1 MGQSPETPHQIDL
14 FTGTLVDNRTP
25 SQKRNDRQRQKPKQ
39 DFLFSQRDMAQ
50 FGVNPKPLFSLSP
63 NTSFVLLREDPRT
76 DVEKARDLQQ
86 EAEARNTRL
95 FEQPNEDEGFSPEA
109 FIKAWVNELSHAP
122 DNSVAWIVLA
132 GLVVDTNIVDN
143 HVQQKSTATAYL
155 VKQTPQ
161 GHKLRQPT
169 INSIP
174 LRRNQKYKVRR
185 PKQKHRLKV
194 SLEKKRLNEGAF
206 LAAEGGYVAYD

>member
-63 NTSFVLLREDPRT
+63 HTSLVLLREDPRT
-76 DVEKARDLQQ
+76 EVEKERDLQRA
-86 EAEARNTRL
+86 AEARNTRL
-95 FEQPNEDEGFSPEA
+95 FEQPNEGEGFPPED
-109 FIKAWVNELSHAP
+109 FIKAWVGELAQVP
-122 DNSVAWIVLA
+122 DNNVAWIVLA
-132 GLVVDTNIVDN
+132 SLVADTNLVDN
-143 HVQQKSTATAYL
+143 LVQGSFTATTYQ
-155 VKQTPQ
+155 VKQTRQ

-169 INSIP
+169 IGSFHCHRDPN
-174 LRRNQKYKVRR
+174 YKVRG
-185 PKQKHRLKV
+185 LKRKNL
-194 SLEKKRLNEGAF
+194 STI
-206 LAAEGGYVAYD
+206 GGYVAYD